1 MPVSEPRITYVVFQ
15 ESEIRGKWEGRKGN
29 AFTHGA
35 DPTED
40 ALLLEDANVEPFKA
54 AGDNCELWIVRP
66 DGLRKAWSF
75 KLGATISIRG
85 NTAKFHQGDVANELS
100 VDEDKQSGN

>member
-1 MPVSEPRITYVVFQ
+1 MTISEPRITYVVFQ
-15 ESEIRGKWEGRKGN
+15 ECEIRGKWEGKIDR
-29 AFTHGA
+29 AITHGA

-40 ALLLEDANVEPFKA
+40 ALLLEDVNVEPYKA

-75 KLGATISIRG
+75 KLGATITIRG